1 MPPRITDPVAWQQ
14 AELLMQPA
22 FIRIIDHIRKQLDES
37 AWQGTYENV
46 LIWSPDTTEEMKT
59 RVILLL
65 QELDGASP
73 ERTAE
78 IESAIANLPMPQPGY
93 QLSLQNQNQQY
104 NFDLWELCYQ
114 VCFQQYDT
122 DLSSS
127 SDRSVEVDT
136 SLIDDTGEI
145 DWQRLDAKA
154 GAAVEQMF
162 SSLPKV

>member
-22 FIRIIDHIRKQLDES
+22 FIRIIDHIRKHLDES
-37 AWQGTYENV
+37 AWRGTYENV

-78 IESAIANLPMPQPGY
+78 IEQAIANLPTPQPGY
-93 QLSLQNQNQQY
+93 QLSLQNQDQQY

-114 VCFQQYDT
+114 VCFQQYNADPT
-122 DLSSS
+122 SSNS
-127 SDRSVEVDT
+127 SVEIDT

-145 DWQRLDAKA
+145 DWQRLDVKA
-154 GAAVEQMF
+154 GEAVEQLF

>member
-78 IESAIANLPMPQPGY
+78 IEQAIANLPTPQPGY

-114 VCFQQYDT
+114 VCFQQYNAAPT
-122 DLSSS
+122 SSNS
-127 SDRSVEVDT
+127 SVEIDT

-145 DWQRLDAKA
+145 DWQRLDRKA
-154 GAAVEQMF
+154 GAAVEQLF
-162 SSLPKV
+162 NSLPKV

>member
-1 MPPRITDPVAWQQ
+1 
-14 AELLMQPA
+14 MQPA
-22 FIRIIDHIRKQLDES
+22 FIRIIDHIRKQLDQS

-46 LIWSPDTTEEMKT
+46 LIWSPDTTEEIKT

-78 IESAIANLPMPQPGY
+78 IESAIADLPTPQPGY
-93 QLSLQNQNQQY
+93 QLSLQNQDQQY

-114 VCFQQYDT
+114 VCFQQYNT
-122 DLSSS
+122 DPTLSH
-127 SDRSVEVDT
+127 DFVEIDT
-136 SLIDDTGEI
+136 SLIDEAGEV

-154 GAAVEQMF
+154 GKAVEQMF
-162 SSLPKV
+162 GSLPKM

>member
-22 FIRIIDHIRKQLDES
+22 FIRIIDHIRKHLDES

-78 IESAIANLPMPQPGY
+78 IEQAIANLPTPQPGY
-93 QLSLQNQNQQY
+93 QLSLQNQDQQY

-114 VCFQQYDT
+114 VCFQQYNA
-122 DLSSS
+122 DLTSSHS
-127 SDRSVEVDT
+127 SVEIDT
-136 SLIDDTGEI
+136 SLIDETGEV
-145 DWQRLDAKA
+145 DWQRLDTKA
-154 GAAVEQMF
+154 GAAVEQVF
-162 SSLPKV
+162 SSLPKI

>member
-22 FIRIIDHIRKQLDES
+22 FIRVIDHIRKHLDES
-37 AWQGTYENV
+37 AWRGTYENV

-78 IESAIANLPMPQPGY
+78 IESAIANLPTPQPGY

-114 VCFQQYDT
+114 VCFQQYSADPT
-122 DLSSS
+122 ASND
-127 SDRSVEVDT
+127 SVEIDT
-136 SLIDDTGEI
+136 SLIDETGEV
-145 DWQRLDAKA
+145 DWLRLDTKA
-154 GAAVEQMF
+154 SEAVEQMF

>member
-22 FIRIIDHIRKQLDES
+22 FIRIIDRIRKQLDES

-78 IESAIANLPMPQPGY
+78 IEQAIANLPTPQPGY
-93 QLSLQNQNQQY
+93 QLSLQNQDQQY

-114 VCFQQYDT
+114 VCFQKYNA
-122 DLSSS
+122 DLTSSHS
-127 SDRSVEVDT
+127 SVEIDT
-136 SLIDDTGEI
+136 SLIDETGEV
-145 DWQRLDAKA
+145 DWQRLDTKA
-154 GAAVEQMF
+154 GAAVEQVF
-162 SSLPKV
+162 SSLPKI

>member
-22 FIRIIDHIRKQLDES
+22 FIRIIDHIRKHLDES

-78 IESAIANLPMPQPGY
+78 IEQAIANLPTPQPGY
-93 QLSLQNQNQQY
+93 QLSLQNQ
-104 NFDLWELCYQ
+104 
-114 VCFQQYDT
+114 
-122 DLSSS
+122 
-127 SDRSVEVDT
+127 
-136 SLIDDTGEI
+136 
-145 DWQRLDAKA
+145 
-154 GAAVEQMF
+154 
-162 SSLPKV
+162 

>member
-22 FIRIIDHIRKQLDES
+22 FIRIIDHIRKHLDES

-65 QELDGASP
+65 QELDAASP

-78 IESAIANLPMPQPGY
+78 IEQAIANLPTPQPGY
-93 QLSLQNQNQQY
+93 QLSLQNQDQQY

-114 VCFQQYDT
+114 VCFQQYNT
-122 DLSSS
+122 GSTSSHS
-127 SDRSVEVDT
+127 SVEIDT
-136 SLIDDTGEI
+136 SLIDETGEV
-145 DWQRLDAKA
+145 DWQRLDTKA
-154 GAAVEQMF
+154 GAAVEQVF
-162 SSLPKV
+162 SSLPKI